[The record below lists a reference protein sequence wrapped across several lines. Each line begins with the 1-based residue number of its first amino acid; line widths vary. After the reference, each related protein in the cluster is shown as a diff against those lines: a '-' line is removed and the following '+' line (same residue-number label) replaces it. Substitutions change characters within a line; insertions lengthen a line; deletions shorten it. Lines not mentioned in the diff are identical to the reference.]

1 MAGIDR
7 RIEEGYSLKSTVAAI
22 FSFLGFCF
30 IPIGNAQESWQITL
44 EASQTGVVD
53 KARITCAA
61 ASGAAKG
68 YDFYDVLTPP
78 SFPSRSVDLYMQ
90 RSNEDSGWENQPGAV
105 LRYQGETSS
114 PLNGDPQTFPFIV
127 KTDKN
132 GDYVYLTW
140 EPVTDPDL
148 ESYKVILHDMA
159 MQTVKID
166 MKQTAQYPVFFIY
179 AGTRPMQIEITA
191 QDSPTP
197 TPTITETPTPSET
210 PTDTATPTVTATPTA
225 TETPTPTISQSGLL
239 RTY

>member
-61 ASGAAKG
+61 AAGAAKG

-114 PLNGDPQTFPFIV
+114 PLSGDPQAFPIV
-127 KTDKN
+127 LKTDKS
-132 GDYVYLTW
+132 GTVYLTW
-140 EPVTDPDL
+140 ETVTDPDL
-148 ESYKVILHDMA
+148 DPYKVTLHDLLLGG
-159 MQTVKID
+159 KID
-166 MKQTAQYPVFFIY
+166 MKQMTQYPVFFYY
-179 AGTRPMQIEITA
+179 AGTRNLQVEITA

-197 TPTITETPTPSET
+197 TPTIASTGPST
-210 PTDTATPTVTATPTA
+210 SRPALPRATSCAYR
-225 TETPTPTISQSGLL
+225 SG
-239 RTY
+239 R